1 MAVTPIEV
9 IAPVAASIIT
19 AVGTILTFR
28 WQEESK
34 RKKDERDNQMNIW
47 KMVDEVV
54 DERVAELRADRDQ
67 QKKEAEEAK
76 KERNQIASELFGL
89 HREVA
94 VLKAENEEIKLHR
107 TQAINRMRE
116 ELNEFGRRNMAL
128 TAENAELK
136 TQLDFLH
143 KENQELK
150 QQLAHVQQQPD

>member
-1 MAVTPIEV
+1 MAVSTIEV
-9 IAPVAASIIT
+9 VAPVAASVIT
-19 AVGTILTFR
+19 AIGTILTFR

-34 RKKDERDNQMNIW
+34 RKKDERDNQITIW
-47 KMVDEVV
+47 NMVDEVV

-67 QKKEAEEAK
+67 QKKEAEEARR
-76 KERNQIASELFGL
+76 ERNQIASELFGL

-116 ELNEFGRRNMAL
+116 ELNEFGRRNMGL
-128 TAENAELK
+128 TAENSELK
-136 TQLDFLH
+136 TQLDFLM

-150 QQLAHVQQQPD
+150 QQLAHVQQQPN